1 MSTACDPSLV
11 PEGSPGVA
19 ELLVPGPLTAADA
32 VALMGPKR
40 AGFHN
45 WLLQLGW
52 RGVHWPAVIW
62 LVGLHIGA
70 LLAPF
75 YFTWMGLG
83 VAFGLAW
90 LTGGVGICLGY
101 HRLLTHSS
109 FTTFRPIRWTIA
121 WLGGLAGQGPAITWV
136 AMHRKHHVYSDQ
148 EGDPHSPR
156 DGAWWSHMLWLV
168 PNLSSPRLNAL
179 LKRYAPDLLRD
190 PVLRVLDKTFLV
202 WYFVLGIALFLVGW
216 LGWDVRTGCSFVV
229 WGMFVRLVYVLHI
242 TWLVNSA
249 THMWGY
255 RNYETTDDSRN
266 LWWVGLLSFGEG
278 WHNNHH
284 AYQKL
289 ARHGHRWWE
298 FDVTYLS
305 ICLMERLGLAWNV
318 ARDIPTQYRKR
329 RQSRRET
336 ASRAVA

>member
-1 MSTACDPSLV
+1 MSSACDPTENA
-11 PEGSPGVA
+11 EGSFLPLS
-19 ELLVPGPLTAADA
+19 EDSRSLLTNADA
-32 VALMGPKR
+32 VALLGPRR
-40 AGFHN
+40 AGLRA
-45 WLLQLGW
+45 WMLKLGW

-62 LVGLHIGA
+62 LVALHVGA

-83 VAFGLAW
+83 LAFGLAW
-90 LTGGVGICLGY
+90 LTGGIGICLGY
-101 HRLLTHSS
+101 HRLLTHAS
-109 FTTFRPIRWTIA
+109 FSTFRPVRWTIA

-136 AMHRKHHVYSDQ
+136 AMHRKHHVFSDQ

-168 PNLSSPRLNAL
+168 PNLSRPNFDAL

-190 PVLRVLDKTFLV
+190 PVLRVLDQTFLI

-216 LGWDVRTGCSFVV
+216 LGWDARTGCSFVV

-298 FDVTYLS
+298 VDVTYWS
-305 ICLMERLGLAWNV
+305 ICLLERLGLAWNV
-318 ARDIPTQYRKR
+318 ARDIPAQYRKR
-329 RQSRRET
+329 RHGKRER